1 MKKKRTASL
10 KQNLPVLIKKECI
23 LFKWFYNNFMVFH
36 PEKCSFMLLGVDNSL
51 QTNLVYGDEIFIN
64 RKLEEV
70 LGVALDSKLNFATQ
84 LLNITK
90 NAYKKFNTLTRFQKY
105 IIVQKSL
112 YFLPLLNRNLRIVR

>member
-1 MKKKRTASL
+1 
-10 KQNLPVLIKKECI
+10 
-23 LFKWFYNNFMVFH
+23 MVFH
-36 PEKCSFMLLGVDNSL
+36 PGKCLFTLLGVDDSL
-51 QTNLVYGDEIFIN
+51 QTNLVYGDEILIN
-64 RKLEEV
+64 KKLEKV